1 LRWDPGGG
9 RGSFVSPGRPPA
21 RRLTSVSDVLHAA
34 ICSGFSTRQ
43 PGGPHRCSLSSL
55 PCQLRLRLSARDTAR
70 FPLPLPY
77 SLHAGYR
84 ALPSAAAAA
93 SSRRSTRRDSS
104 LSRQLQ
110 RARELPLALFVWA
123 RFELIVEEKLI
134 VDKK

>member
-1 LRWDPGGG
+1 MADAANARVRYGHVPRWTDWHWTDP
-9 RGSFVSPGRPPA
+9 
-21 RRLTSVSDVLHAA
+21 
-34 ICSGFSTRQ
+34 I
-43 PGGPHRCSLSSL
+43 
-55 PCQLRLRLSARDTAR
+55 RLSARDTAR
-70 FPLPLPY
+70 FPLPLPC

-123 RFELIVEEKLI
+123 RFELVVEEKLI